1 MFRGAVKGDVLQSEW
16 SEERVA
22 NKLGHAEQ
30 RFEPERE
37 SPEVQKCPQALNEE
51 ELTAEQHERVRHE

>member
-1 MFRGAVKGDVLQSEW
+1 MFLAKRRGVWGVVKGDVLQFEW

-30 RFEPERE
+30 RFEAGCNLRE
-37 SPEVQKCPQALNEE
+37 NVQKYRSV
-51 ELTAEQHERVRHE
+51 HRH